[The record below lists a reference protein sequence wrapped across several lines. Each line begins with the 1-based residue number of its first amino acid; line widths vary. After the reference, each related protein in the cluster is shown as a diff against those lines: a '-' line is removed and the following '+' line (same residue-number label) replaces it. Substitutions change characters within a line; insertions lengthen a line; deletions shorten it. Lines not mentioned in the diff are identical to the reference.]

1 MHNDFSK
8 LHIIALFWGL
18 RINVMTQEL
27 SAPIL
32 HFLMSCVRLKKI
44 DLFIETSYKESASAK
59 ERCAPNR
66 LICY

>member
-27 SAPIL
+27 PAHNL
-32 HFLMSCVRLKKI
+32 HFVGLCVRLKEI
-44 DLFIETSYKESASAK
+44 DLFIGTSYKESASAK
-59 ERCAPNR
+59 ERRGPNR
-66 LICY
+66 G